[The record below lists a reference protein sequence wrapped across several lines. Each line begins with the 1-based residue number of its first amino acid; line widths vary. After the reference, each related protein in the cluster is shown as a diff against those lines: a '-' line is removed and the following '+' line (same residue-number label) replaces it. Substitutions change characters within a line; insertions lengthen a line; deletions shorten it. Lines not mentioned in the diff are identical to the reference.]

1 MILERFLRRRRPE
14 PDPVLVDDGTLVVVG
29 SCFDPSRADSAVVAQ
44 MRADGVAVETGRF
57 VMRHVLTLPDLAA
70 ADEAARILT
79 PDGWRVVAPAPDERP
94 LRVLISRQQVIT
106 GLEPARERTRM
117 AGLAQRLGGDA
128 EGYEVLARG

>member
-1 MILERFLRRRRPE
+1 M
-14 PDPVLVDDGTLVVVG
+14 LVDDGTLVVVG
-29 SCFDPSRADSAVVAQ
+29 SCFDPARADSAVVAE
-44 MRADGVAVETGRF
+44 MRAAGVDVESGVF

-79 PDGWRVVAPAPDERP
+79 PDGWAVLAPTPDERP
-94 LRVLISRQQVIT
+94 LRVLISRQQVLT

>member
-14 PDPVLVDDGTLVVVG
+14 PAPVLVDDGTLTVVG
-29 SCFDPSRADSAVVAQ
+29 SCFDPARADSAVVAEL
-44 MRADGVAVETGRF
+44 RAAGVPVDTGVF

-79 PDGWRVVAPAPDERP
+79 PDGWAVVAPTPDELP
-94 LRVLISRQQVIT
+94 LRVLISRQQVLT

-128 EGYEVLARG
+128 QGYEVLARG